1 MKEAHSSVD
10 REQTIH
16 EENQK
21 LKQENAELRAKYEKE
36 TLENKIKTL
45 EMQNEI
51 QALKHEIEI
60 AQFKS
65 QQEKKDIENQMA
77 KEIESLKHQIEVL
90 KIQNHDQKSESG
102 TSFSNQEPSKTESKK
117 EQELEGAKNDAS
129 TDSKQPFRFL
139 VEGAEKILVYYHTGE
154 GDFYGENYKS
164 WYEDMSNLM
173 EHRRLYINKKFVL
186 IRKNVKDDWATLYFG
201 SLKRKDDGTNEDD
214 DRLLVENLHEKLPEE
229 ANVFLLH
236 PSDLGK
242 IVKMEFD
249 EYDNGIRW
257 WETKEM
263 VSEDFYF
270 GDRYSVIML
279 AEFK

>member
-1 MKEAHSSVD
+1 MSETHSSVD
-10 REQTIH
+10 GARTIQ

-21 LKQENAELRAKYEKE
+21 LKQENADLRAKYEKE

-90 KIQNHDQKSESG
+90 KIQNHHHKSESG
-102 TSFSNQEPSKTESKK
+102 TSVSDQEPSKTESKK
-117 EQELEGAKNDAS
+117 EQELEGAQNDAS
-129 TDSKQPFRFL
+129 VDSKQPFRFL
-139 VEGAEKILVYYHTGE
+139 VEGAEKILVYYHTRE
-154 GDFYGENYKS
+154 GDFYGENYKF
-164 WYEDMSNLM
+164 WYEDMSTFM
-173 EHRRLYINKKFVL
+173 DHRRIYINKKFVL
-186 IRKNVKDDWATLYFG
+186 LRKNVKDDWATLYFG
-201 SLKRKDDGTNEDD
+201 SLKRKDDGKEDD
-214 DRLLVENLHEKLPEE
+214 DRLMVERVYEKLPED
-229 ANVFLLH
+229 ANVLLLH

-249 EYDNGIRW
+249 EYDNGVTW